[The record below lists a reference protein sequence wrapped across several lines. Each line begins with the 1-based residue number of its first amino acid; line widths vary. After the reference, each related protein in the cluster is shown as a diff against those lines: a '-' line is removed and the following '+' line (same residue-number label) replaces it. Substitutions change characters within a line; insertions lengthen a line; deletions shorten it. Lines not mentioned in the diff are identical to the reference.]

1 MARQK
6 VIFPLHATSLM
17 PEEHFVLYLARL
29 LFNSPHTLMPRSWLW
44 PSGLRWRVELL
55 GELVGSLTQVKAHCS
70 LLPCVTRFQPP
81 KNVQAVNSHFDEA
94 TTLGLMGILGLAGP
108 GTGWAKAR
116 LLRCKK
122 CVDEDVAPDGYSFW
136 RREHLLPGVL
146 FCGKHRCP
154 LMLPCDR
161 CSDFRCFPGY
171 TRHAG
176 YHCGCGLRPIPEV
189 SELTDQEAEAEIEIA
204 RIAARLLD
212 PSYLVN
218 LCHEGY
224 GNAIATRSAELGIVR
239 NGWYRADDA
248 IEVMK
253 GSRFT
258 GFFERSGMVVER
270 SPSMAQMFKGDR
282 VPRNPLEAI
291 AVYGSLFP
299 TWDQA
304 EASFLV
310 RPEKPPVR
318 QIVVKSD
325 EELAVWRERKLRWR
339 ASVREQKF
347 TYYAALYVEER
358 KSHPKLSHMQLMRR
372 LPTGASD
379 FLTQEGLAAAGKDV
393 PGFMFSESYY
403 ERIDDEFSAFIYERR
418 NELLATK
425 CARRLSTA
433 ALIRGH
439 RLCSVIGWHLSHMP
453 KTERALKECRESRSE
468 FQARMDWQ
476 QLPLAA

>member
-1 MARQK
+1 MTRRK

-17 PEEHFVLYLARL
+17 PQEHIVLYLARL
-29 LFNSPHTLMPRSWLW
+29 LFNSPHTLMPGSWLW

-55 GELVGSLTQVKAHCS
+55 GDLVGSLTQVKAHCS
-70 LLPCVTRFQPP
+70 MLPCVTRFQPP
-81 KNVQAVNSHFDEA
+81 KNVLALNSHFDEA
-94 TTLGLMGILGLAGP
+94 TKLGLMGILGLGGP

-116 LLRCKK
+116 LLRCQK
-122 CVDEDVAPDGYSFW
+122 CVEEDGAPDGHSFW
-136 RREHLLPGVL
+136 RREHLLPGML
-146 FCGKHRCP
+146 YCGKHQCP

-161 CSDFRCFPGY
+161 CSDFHCFPGY

-189 SELTDQEAEAEIEIA
+189 SKLTDQEAEAEIEIA

-218 LCHEGY
+218 LSHQGY
-224 GNAIATRSAELGIVR
+224 GNAIASRSAELGIVQD
-239 NGWYRADDA
+239 GLYRADDA

-253 GSRFT
+253 DSRFA
-258 GFFERSGMVVER
+258 GFFDRSGMVVER
-270 SPSMAQMFKGDR
+270 SQSMARRFKGDK

-291 AVYGSLFP
+291 AVYASLYP
-299 TWDQA
+299 TWDEA
-304 EASFLV
+304 EASFV
-310 RPEKPPVR
+310 VKPEKPPAR
-318 QIVVKSD
+318 QIVVKSN

-347 TYYAALYVEER
+347 EHYSGLYVKQR
-358 KSHPKLSHMQLMRR
+358 RSHPKLSHVKLMRL

-379 FLTQEGLAAAGKDV
+379 FLTQEGLAAAGIDV
-393 PGFMFSESYY
+393 PDFMLSNSYY
-403 ERIDDEFSAFIYERR
+403 ERIDHEFSAFIFERR
-418 NELLATK
+418 KELLATN

-439 RLCSVIGWHLSHMP
+439 RLCSVIGWHLDYMP
-453 KTERALKECRESRSE
+453 KTKKALEECRESRNA
-468 FQARMDWQ
+468 FQARMECQ